1 MDTASP
7 YYRQVRLLTR
17 VLPLVAA
24 EKSFALKGGTAINL
38 FVRDLPRLS
47 VDIDLV
53 YLPMDDRDTA
63 LKNIAYALAR
73 IAETIIAAMPGTKV
87 IRAFENQADALRLF
101 VSQGDE
107 RIKIELS
114 PVLRGSVFP
123 EELREVSPA
132 VEEQFGYVEMQLLSI
147 PDLYA
152 GKICAALDRQ
162 HPRDL
167 FDVKLL
173 FENEG
178 LTADLVRTF
187 LVYLISHNRTMAELL
202 QPTRK
207 DIAGI
212 YQGEF
217 VRMSQ
222 IEVSL
227 DELLAVRE
235 RLIGDLNKA
244 LTEDQR
250 KFLLSFKA
258 RRPVWNLLGI
268 EGADK
273 LPAVRWKL
281 HNLERMPRD
290 SHHRAYENLE
300 SVLGTSSKQAEQ
312 DLPPVDES

>member
-1 MDTASP
+1 MDTNSP

-17 VLPLVAA
+17 ILPLVAE
-24 EKSFALKGGTAINL
+24 EKCFALKGGTAINL
-38 FVRDLPRLS
+38 FIRDLPRLS

-53 YLPMDDRDTA
+53 YLPMDDRDEA
-63 LKNIAYALAR
+63 LRKIAEALSR
-73 IAETIIAAMPGTKV
+73 IAKAIAKALSDTEIIRSYEDQ
-87 IRAFENQADALRLF
+87 IDALRLF
-101 VSQGDE
+101 VTQGGD
-107 RIKIELS
+107 RVKIELS

-123 EELREVSPA
+123 VELREVSPV

-173 FENEG
+173 LENEG
-178 LTADLVRTF
+178 LTEDLVKTF
-187 LVYLISHNRTMAELL
+187 IVYLISHNRTMAELL

-212 YQGEF
+212 YEGEF
-217 VRMSQ
+217 LRMSQ
-222 IEVSL
+222 VEVSL
-227 DELLAVRE
+227 DELLDVRE
-235 RLIGDLNKA
+235 RLITRLNQA
-244 LTEDQR
+244 LTDDQR

-258 RRPVWNLLGI
+258 RRPQWDLLGI
-268 EGADK
+268 EGADE

-281 HNLERMPRD
+281 HNLERMPEER
-290 SHHRAYENLE
+290 HRRAYENLE
-300 SVLGTSSKQAEQ
+300 RVLGQKGK
-312 DLPPVDES
+312 

>member
-7 YYRQVRLLTR
+7 YYGQVRLLTR
-17 VLPLVAA
+17 VLPLVAV

-63 LKNIAYALAR
+63 LKNVAEALSR
-73 IAETIIAAMPGTKV
+73 IADAVIAAMPGTEV
-87 IRAFENQADALRLF
+87 IRAFEQQADALRLF
-101 VSQGDE
+101 VSQNDD

-178 LTADLVRTF
+178 LTEDLVRTF

-212 YQGEF
+212 YEGEF
-217 VRMSQ
+217 LRMSQ

-227 DELLAVRE
+227 DELLSVRE
-235 RLIGDLNKA
+235 RLIGDLNRS

-258 RRPVWNLLGI
+258 GRPDWKLLGL
-268 EGADK
+268 EGVDK

-281 HNLERMPRD
+281 HNLERMPHDR
-290 SHHRAYENLE
+290 HRAAYENLE
-300 SVLGTSSKQAEQ
+300 SVLRLNAK
-312 DLPPVDES
+312 

>member
-1 MDTASP
+1 MDTTSP
-7 YYRQVRLLTR
+7 YYGQVRLLTR
-17 VLPLVAA
+17 ILPLVAV

-38 FVRDLPRLS
+38 FIRDLPRLS

-53 YLPMDDRDTA
+53 YLPMDDRDAA
-63 LKNIAYALAR
+63 LRNVAEALAR
-73 IAETIIAAMPGTKV
+73 IADAVIAAMPGTEIV
-87 IRAFENQADALRLF
+87 RSFEHQADSLRLF
-101 VSQGDE
+101 VAQGGD

-123 EELREVSPA
+123 EELREVAPA
-132 VEEQFGYVEMQLLSI
+132 VEEQFGYVEMRLLSI

-162 HPRDL
+162 HPRDF

-178 LTADLVRTF
+178 LTEDLVRTF

-202 QPTRK
+202 QPTHK

-212 YQGEF
+212 YEGEF
-217 VRMSQ
+217 ARMSQ

-227 DELLAVRE
+227 EELLAVRE
-235 RLIGDLNKA
+235 RLISDLNKA

-258 RRPVWNLLGI
+258 GRPDWNLLGI
-268 EGADK
+268 EGAHK

-281 HNLERMPRD
+281 YNLQRMQRER
-290 SHHRAYENLE
+290 HRQAYENLE
-300 SVLGTSSKQAEQ
+300 RVLRLSSGQAE
-312 DLPPVDES
+312 

>member
-1 MDTASP
+1 MDSTSP
-7 YYRQVRLLTR
+7 YYGQVRLLTR
-17 VLPLVAA
+17 ILPLVAV

-63 LKNIAYALAR
+63 LKNVAEALAR
-73 IAETIIAAMPGTKV
+73 IADAISAAMPGTEI
-87 IRAFENQADALRLF
+87 IRSFEHQADALRLF
-101 VSQGDE
+101 ISQGAD

-114 PVLRGSVFP
+114 PVLRGSVLP

-132 VEEQFGYVEMQLLSI
+132 VEEQFGYVEMQLLSF

-173 FENEG
+173 LESEG
-178 LTADLVRTF
+178 LTEDLVRTF
-187 LVYLISHNRTMAELL
+187 LAYLISHNRTMAELL

-207 DIAGI
+207 NIAGI
-212 YQGEF
+212 YEGEF

-222 IEVSL
+222 VEVSL
-227 DELLAVRE
+227 DELLTVRE
-235 RLIGDLNKA
+235 RLVSDLNRA
-244 LTEDQR
+244 LTDNQR
-250 KFLLSFKA
+250 KFLISFKA
-258 RRPVWNLLGI
+258 NRPDWSLLDVV
-268 EGADK
+268 GADR

-281 HNLERMPRD
+281 HNLERMPRERQ
-290 SHHRAYENLE
+290 RAAYDNLE
-300 SVLGTSSKQAEQ
+300 RVLGLGSS
-312 DLPPVDES
+312 

>member
-1 MDTASP
+1 VDTASP

-17 VLPLVAA
+17 VLPLVA
-24 EKSFALKGGTAINL
+24 EETSFALKGGTAINL

-53 YLPMDDRDTA
+53 YLPMEDRDEA
-63 LKNIAYALAR
+63 LKNIAEALSR
-73 IAETIIAAMPGTKV
+73 IADAIVKAMPDTEI
-87 IRAFENQADALRLF
+87 IRSYDNQADALRLF
-101 VSQGDE
+101 VSQGSD

-178 LTADLVRTF
+178 LTDDLVKTF

-212 YQGEF
+212 YEGEF
-217 VRMSQ
+217 LRMSQ
-222 IEVSL
+222 IDVSL

-235 RLIGDLNKA
+235 RLISEINQA
-244 LTEDQR
+244 LTDEQR

-258 RRPVWNLLGI
+258 RRPEWELLGI
-268 EGADK
+268 DGVDK

-281 HNLERMPRD
+281 QNLERMSEDR
-290 SHHRAYENLE
+290 HTRAYKDLE
-300 SVLGTSSKQAEQ
+300 RVLGQKR
-312 DLPPVDES
+312 PMR

>member
-1 MDTASP
+1 MRMLADYAARRD
-7 YYRQVRLLTR
+7 YRQVRLLTR
-17 VLPLVAA
+17 ILPLVAA
-24 EKSFALKGGTAINL
+24 EKSLALKGGTAINL

-53 YLPMDDRDTA
+53 NLPMDDRDMA
-63 LKNIAYALAR
+63 LKNIAEALSR
-73 IAETIIAAMPGTKV
+73 IAETIIAAMPGTEI
-87 IRAFENQADALRLF
+87 IRSFEHQADALRLF
-101 VSQGDE
+101 VSQGDD
-107 RIKIELS
+107 RIKIEFL

-123 EELREVSPA
+123 EELREVAPA

-173 FENEG
+173 FEVEG
-178 LTADLVRTF
+178 LREDLVRTF

-217 VRMSQ
+217 VRVSQ

-227 DELLAVRE
+227 EELLAVRE
-235 RLIGDLNKA
+235 RPIGDLNKA
-244 LTEDQR
+244 LTEDQG

-258 RRPVWNLLGI
+258 RRPGAATTPRVIGAAAVPLSLHVTLLLRL
-268 EGADK
+268 K
-273 LPAVRWKL
+273 LV
-281 HNLERMPRD
+281 
-290 SHHRAYENLE
+290 E
-300 SVLGTSSKQAEQ
+300 SA
-312 DLPPVDES
+312 

>member
-7 YYRQVRLLTR
+7 YYGQVRLLTR
-17 VLPLVAA
+17 ILPLVAV

-38 FVRDLPRLS
+38 FIRDLPRLS

-53 YLPMDDRDTA
+53 YLPMDDRDA
-63 LKNIAYALAR
+63 VLRNVAEALAR
-73 IAETIIAAMPGTKV
+73 IADAIIAAMPGTEIV
-87 IRAFENQADALRLF
+87 RSFEHQADALRLF
-101 VSQGDE
+101 VAQGGD

-123 EELREVSPA
+123 QELREVSPA

-178 LTADLVRTF
+178 LTEDLVRTF

-212 YQGEF
+212 YEGEF

-235 RLIGDLNKA
+235 RLIADLNKA

-258 RRPVWNLLGI
+258 RRPDWNLLGI
-268 EGADK
+268 EGVDK
-273 LPAVRWKL
+273 LPAVRWKMY
-281 HNLERMPRD
+281 NLERMPRE
-290 SHHRAYENLE
+290 RYRQAYEKLE
-300 SVLGTSSKQAEQ
+300 RVLGLSSRQAE
-312 DLPPVDES
+312 

>member
-1 MDTASP
+1 MDSTSP
-7 YYRQVRLLTR
+7 YYGQVRLLTR
-17 VLPLVAA
+17 ILPLVAV

-63 LKNIAYALAR
+63 LKNVAEALAR
-73 IAETIIAAMPGTKV
+73 IADAISAAMPGTEI
-87 IRAFENQADALRLF
+87 IRSFEQQADALRLF
-101 VSQGDE
+101 ISQGAD

-114 PVLRGSVFP
+114 PVLRGSVLP

-132 VEEQFGYVEMQLLSI
+132 VEEQFGYVEMQLLSF

-173 FENEG
+173 LESEG
-178 LTADLVRTF
+178 LTEDLVRTF
-187 LVYLISHNRTMAELL
+187 LAYLISHNRTMAELL

-207 DIAGI
+207 NIAGI
-212 YQGEF
+212 YEGEF

-222 IEVSL
+222 VEVSL
-227 DELLAVRE
+227 DELLTVRE
-235 RLIGDLNKA
+235 RLVSDLNRA
-244 LTEDQR
+244 LTDNQR
-250 KFLLSFKA
+250 KFLISFKA
-258 RRPVWNLLGI
+258 NRPDWSLLDVV
-268 EGADK
+268 GADR

-281 HNLERMPRD
+281 HNLERMPRERQ
-290 SHHRAYENLE
+290 RAAYDNLE
-300 SVLGTSSKQAEQ
+300 RVLGLGSS
-312 DLPPVDES
+312 

>member
-1 MDTASP
+1 MDSTSP
-7 YYRQVRLLTR
+7 YYGQVRLLTR
-17 VLPLVAA
+17 ILPLVAV

-63 LKNIAYALAR
+63 LKNVAEALAR
-73 IAETIIAAMPGTKV
+73 IADAISAAMPGTEI
-87 IRAFENQADALRLF
+87 IRSFEQQADALRLF
-101 VSQGDE
+101 ISQGAD

-114 PVLRGSVFP
+114 PVLRGSVLP

-132 VEEQFGYVEMQLLSI
+132 VEEQFGYVEMQLLSF

-173 FENEG
+173 LESEG
-178 LTADLVRTF
+178 LTEDLVRTF

-207 DIAGI
+207 NIAGI
-212 YQGEF
+212 YEGEF

-222 IEVSL
+222 VEVSL
-227 DELLAVRE
+227 DELLTVRE
-235 RLIGDLNKA
+235 RLVSDLNRA
-244 LTEDQR
+244 LTDNQR

-258 RRPVWNLLGI
+258 SRPDWSLLDVV
-268 EGADK
+268 GADR

-281 HNLERMPRD
+281 HNLERMPRERQ
-290 SHHRAYENLE
+290 RAAYDNLE
-300 SVLGTSSKQAEQ
+300 RVLGLGSS
-312 DLPPVDES
+312 